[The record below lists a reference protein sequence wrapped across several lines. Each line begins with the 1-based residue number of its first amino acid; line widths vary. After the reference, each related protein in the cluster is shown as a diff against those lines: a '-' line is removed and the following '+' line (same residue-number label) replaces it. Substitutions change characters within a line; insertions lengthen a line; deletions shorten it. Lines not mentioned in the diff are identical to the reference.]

1 MMIDKD
7 FDFGFS
13 FDENLSAKV
22 NTKDV
27 ELQLV
32 RAALADI
39 CNLIGP
45 LLTNLK
51 REPDKPTIYWPNR
64 VERIEA
70 FEDQIEKIV
79 KEVMAR

>member
-1 MMIDKD
+1 MTDKD

-13 FDENLSAKV
+13 FDDDHSTTL
-22 NTKDV
+22 NTKD
-27 ELQLV
+27 EKIQQL
-32 RAALADI
+32 RTALANV
-39 CNLIGP
+39 CALIGP

-70 FEDQIEKIV
+70 FEYQIENTVRGALSK
-79 KEVMAR
+79 